1 MPLLKTKG
9 VPASKL
15 LNCEGWANQVWLD
28 IVTGK
33 EAIELALLP
42 AKLYVGRAVREVR
55 ANPALAREHAE
66 SLYSLYEKLQNS
78 PAAQKDLARFV

>member
-1 MPLLKTKG
+1 MPG
-9 VPASKL
+9 IPAK
-15 LNCEGWANQVWLD
+15 ANPVWLD
-28 IVTGK
+28 LVTGK
-33 EAIELALLP
+33 ETIELALLP
-42 AKLYVGRAVREVR
+42 AKLYIGRAVREVR